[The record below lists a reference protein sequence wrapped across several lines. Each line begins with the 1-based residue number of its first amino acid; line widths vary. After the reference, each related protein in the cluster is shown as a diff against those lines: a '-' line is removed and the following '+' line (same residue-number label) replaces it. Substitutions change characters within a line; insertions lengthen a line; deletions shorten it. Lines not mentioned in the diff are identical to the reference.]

1 METDPLKAITG
12 VLDEAENTTK
22 SGMFLVK
29 TANQTVEDAR
39 KRPDPLSLWYGIW
52 YESEVCCLFADSNLG
67 KSILAVQM
75 ADEIARTHRV
85 LYIDCELSDKQ
96 FQLRYTSEDGLTT
109 HIFPPGFLRAEID
122 PMFIMPRNAEELML
136 QHIEQTAEQMSCDT
150 VMVDNISYLCNNMD
164 KGSDA
169 GSFMQKLKMLKI
181 KHDWNL
187 LIIAHTPKRALCS
200 PITRNDLAGSSR
212 LFNFFDSV
220 FAIGQSAKDHD
231 LRYIKQVK
239 VRHGKFEYGPDNVIT
254 CEIVHDNNFVH
265 FRFLGTCPE
274 REHLKERT
282 EKDIDTRDLNI
293 KDLYIQGKSYREI
306 ADILSLS
313 KSLVGNV
320 INKLK
325 EKGLL
330 SSVQPSTDVDTVDNV
345 DSSGQEVPGSLFD
358 DENADNEPF

>member
-136 QHIEQTAEQMSCDT
+136 QHIEQTAEQMNCDT
-150 VMVDNISYLCNNMD
+150 VMVDNIRHAQTGPL
-164 KGSDA
+164 
-169 GSFMQKLKMLKI
+169 QP
-181 KHDWNL
+181 H
-187 LIIAHTPKRALCS
+187 HPKR
-200 PITRNDLAGSSR
+200 PGRILAP
-212 LFNFFDSV
+212 F
-220 FAIGQSAKDHD
+220 Q
-231 LRYIKQVK
+231 
-239 VRHGKFEYGPDNVIT
+239 
-254 CEIVHDNNFVH
+254 
-265 FRFLGTCPE
+265 
-274 REHLKERT
+274 
-282 EKDIDTRDLNI
+282 
-293 KDLYIQGKSYREI
+293 
-306 ADILSLS
+306 
-313 KSLVGNV
+313 
-320 INKLK
+320 
-325 EKGLL
+325 LL
-330 SSVQPSTDVDTVDNV
+330 
-345 DSSGQEVPGSLFD
+345 
-358 DENADNEPF
+358 